1 MIDGFP
7 LDEGQAKAFVADI
20 AEPTAVILFEANDK
34 VLNDRLKGRNN
45 FDDTPDAI
53 AKRITNYNEKTK
65 PVAQQY
71 KAKVINAEQP
81 ADAIFAEVQKVMDA
95 M

>member
-7 LDEGQAKAFVADI
+7 LDEAQAKAFVTDI
-20 AEPTAVILFEANDK
+20 GEPTCVMLFEASDL
-34 VLNDRLKGRNN
+34 VLENRLKGRNN

-53 AKRITNYNEKTK
+53 AKRIANYNEKTK
-65 PVAQQY
+65 PVAQQF

-81 ADAIFAEVQKVMDA
+81 ADTIFAEVQKIMEA
-95 M
+95 L